1 MDSTNTNSASSNKVK
16 ESQKKINNKKFRWTN
31 KMVSQIIEFLTVHES
46 KMELHN
52 KDFGKDRSVQYKET
66 IREENEKIRK
76 SLVKIQEKNLKN

>member
-1 MDSTNTNSASSNKVK
+1 
-16 ESQKKINNKKFRWTN
+16 
-31 KMVSQIIEFLTVHES
+31 MVSQIIEFLTVHES

-52 KDFGKDRSVQYKET
+52 KHFGKDRSVQYKET

>member
-1 MDSTNTNSASSNKVK
+1 MDKQNGIPNYWIFNCSW
-16 ESQKKINNKKFRWTN
+16 I
-31 KMVSQIIEFLTVHES
+31 